1 MIGQE
6 SAHCTGN
13 APELEQI
20 ITNLRNAPRTM
31 RGSATPLKT
40 TTGPTA
46 CCWSTCSSSRRRSK
60 WTSCPLSAP
69 SRYVV
74 SGPIGELVNLT
85 TNYMNLHEFVKKLPF
100 VEEKKEAKDE
110 FKECFMYRCISRL
123 YNVYWNIAFLPCRY
137 FTFHQGWEDVAN
149 NSWTANFSSLPRN
162 SSS

>member
-1 MIGQE
+1 MAVRGPPRTVRGMPRTFMGSNHLRLEARCNITV
-6 SAHCTGN
+6 HCTGN
-13 APELEQI
+13 APEPEQI

-40 TTGPTA
+40 TTGPTI

-100 VEEKKEAKDE
+100 VKEKKEAKDE

-123 YNVYWNIAFLPCRY
+123 YNVY
-137 FTFHQGWEDVAN
+137 
-149 NSWTANFSSLPRN
+149 
-162 SSS
+162 